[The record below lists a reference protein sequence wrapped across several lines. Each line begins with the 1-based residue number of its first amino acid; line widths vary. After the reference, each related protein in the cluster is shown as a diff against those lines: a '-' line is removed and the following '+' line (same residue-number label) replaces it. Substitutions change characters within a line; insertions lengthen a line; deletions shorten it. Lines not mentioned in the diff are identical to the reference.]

1 MSFEMSRDQYASLY
15 GPTAGDAIRLADTEL
30 FARVEKDLTTPG
42 EEAVFGGGK
51 VVRDGMGQNG
61 QLVRDVGIPDLV
73 ITNVVVIDWT
83 GARSSRRAGSTRT
96 STSSARTRS
105 RPHWSPG
112 SPR

>member
-83 GARSSRRAGSTRT
+83 GIYKADVLSLI
-96 STSSARTRS
+96 
-105 RPHWSPG
+105 HI
-112 SPR
+112 